1 MKKKVVLLLS
11 VVLVVCSMLCACGGE
26 KSQFVGEWIA
36 DNRID
41 KETYEFEDVASQ
53 YTFKKDG
60 TGYYKQGGTILQIT
74 WEVIDENTIIVYTE
88 TQGEELKLIDDKLT
102 RDTSIF
108 YVEYSKK

>member
-1 MKKKVVLLLS
+1 MKKKLVLLLS
-11 VVLVVCSMLCACGGE
+11 VVLVMCSLLCACGGE

-41 KETYEFEDVASQ
+41 KETYELEDVASQ

-60 TGYYKQGGTILQIT
+60 TGYYKQSGAILQIT

-88 TQGEELKLIDDKLT
+88 TQGKELKLIDDMLIN
-102 RDTSIF
+102 DTNYF